1 MILHSTQYDVEDDIR
16 GEISRQMWEDLG
28 YELLPTDCSFRFL
41 TKRVPQLEAVA
52 AEQGPAVKQAR
63 MTCIAF
69 NPLKAEELLQQFIRL
84 NQCTRSRY
92 DDRATHDFVYYPGHI
107 SDKFSSE
114 ESAEVVDKQQQF
126 ADERLVAMVKGVP
139 TTVDL
144 RRLTGPQPKSI
155 ERIEDTEA
163 MLLADNVFL
172 YISHHSRAHVFTPF
186 VKIWPFLT
194 AGGRMTGKY
203 VFMGMKTGYAAMKEY
218 LSEHFHATLQHEFPE
233 LDWNQ
238 LTITLCSPPQFQ
250 GPAPVIFPIPTPS
263 TRLLAVDRA
272 LTHSPETVTPAP
284 KTSVGTA
291 TANGASPGY
300 LSLPRVMESPL
311 IRVPASSLTEQRI
324 REIIR
329 EELQEVWD
337 LEHVAREA
345 ASHAIDSLLHRL
357 DRRDRQ
363 WQQEFVPHAVDLIS
377 RSVISSLDTA
387 RSHQDR
393 PEATAT
399 EYVNPPG
406 TDGVNNSSPA
416 KVTGIQPHTTPPG
429 RSADDATMFLTPGDK
444 VEESFATGVNEAFAK
459 SAECLK
465 KSVQTLSPIER
476 VAGADDE
483 APLAE
488 SAPTNTTLDS
498 LYRIGKEWDTDSEDE
513 KIGVL
518 SDSPWKN
525 EEGVPLA
532 IANLDRPTRR
542 DLLPPELR
550 PFKLRTHHLDA
561 ATEDTYASTAAASAP
576 TPTVTNITHP
586 TSTGIAGR
594 TRNASKQA
602 ALATDLDNEFSI
614 SANSNEEI

>member
-1 MILHSTQYDVEDDIR
+1 LGLETSFIADSEGTQYRTWLQDTFGMTVSVERCPSSNFVTDVMILHSTQYDVEDDIR
-16 GEISRQMWEDLG
+16 GEISRQMWDELG

-63 MTCIAF
+63 VTCIAF
-69 NPLKAEELLQQFIRL
+69 NPLKAEELLQRFIRL
-84 NQCTRSRY
+84 NQCTKSRY

-203 VFMGMKTGYAAMKEY
+203 VFMGTKTGFAAMKEY

-233 LDWNQ
+233 LDWSQ
-238 LTITLCSPPQFQ
+238 LTITLCSPTQFQ
-250 GPAPVIFPIPTPS
+250 GPASVIFPFPTPS
-263 TRLLAVDRA
+263 TRLPAIDRA
-272 LTHSPETVTPAP
+272 LTHPPETVTPAP
-284 KTSVGTA
+284 KTSEGTA
-291 TANGASPGY
+291 TANGASPGN

-357 DRRDRQ
+357 
-363 WQQEFVPHAVDLIS
+363 
-377 RSVISSLDTA
+377 LDEGKGQPST
-387 RSHQDR
+387 RVVQ
-393 PEATAT
+393 
-399 EYVNPPG
+399 PG
-406 TDGVNNSSPA
+406 A
-416 KVTGIQPHTTPPG
+416 
-429 RSADDATMFLTPGDK
+429 
-444 VEESFATGVNEAFAK
+444 
-459 SAECLK
+459 
-465 KSVQTLSPIER
+465 
-476 VAGADDE
+476 
-483 APLAE
+483 
-488 SAPTNTTLDS
+488 
-498 LYRIGKEWDTDSEDE
+498 
-513 KIGVL
+513 
-518 SDSPWKN
+518 
-525 EEGVPLA
+525 
-532 IANLDRPTRR
+532 
-542 DLLPPELR
+542 
-550 PFKLRTHHLDA
+550 
-561 ATEDTYASTAAASAP
+561 
-576 TPTVTNITHP
+576 
-586 TSTGIAGR
+586 R
-594 TRNASKQA
+594 TRKKVSWDPSVGKSPRYSGKSPRQSHVTSKSRRTQSRDSRIVKQW
-602 ALATDLDNEFSI
+602 LLQNC
-614 SANSNEEI
+614 